1 MDKNN
6 KLRMHVNWLE
16 CGLNEILSENSWYL
30 SLRASPKCYECPKKH
45 TGPTIWFHSIKLK
58 LFKIQLSGSSLALF
72 WFCKTVI
79 SEKSKN
85 KSLNLL
91 IKINLKSFNLIE
103 WNQIVG
109 PMCFWDIC
117 NIWEPLWWKGPKKPQ
132 LWNWDHFHF
141 TICAQVI

>member
-1 MDKNN
+1 MAITYI
-6 KLRMHVNWLE
+6 LFIAYLLCVNF
-16 CGLNEILSENSWYL
+16 CGKQSVSQML
-30 SLRASPKCYECPKKH
+30 KKH

-58 LFKIQLSGSSLALF
+58 LFKIQLTGSSLALF
-72 WFCKTVI
+72 WFRKTVI

-117 NIWEPLWWKGPKKPQ
+117 NIWETLCQGKLHIGGQRSYWNTASRKAMSRQLLWTS
-132 LWNWDHFHF
+132 L
-141 TICAQVI
+141 